1 MPFGTVF
8 VYYIMNFNF
17 INMKKSFIF
26 TSLVILLASCM
37 PCQRDNTVVK
47 KVETHKET
55 KYSAAKS
62 YDVYS
67 VSARAGDVYVNER
80 FAVIE
85 IDSCEYVVSLGTGYR
100 GYMAHKGNCKHCAKK
115 RMEETRKILREECVS
130 NKLW

>member
-1 MPFGTVF
+1 
-8 VYYIMNFNF
+8 
-17 INMKKSFIF
+17 MKKSFIF
-26 TSLVILLASCM
+26 IVLAAALVACEPYQKS
-37 PCQRDNTVVK
+37 NTVVK

-55 KYSAAKS
+55 KHSAAKS

-67 VSARAGDVYVNER
+67 VNAQAGNVYVNES

-115 RMEETRKILREECVS
+115 RMEEMRKVLREEGVS
-130 NKLW
+130 SKLW

>member
-1 MPFGTVF
+1 
-8 VYYIMNFNF
+8 
-17 INMKKSFIF
+17 MKKNLILAALALF
-26 TSLVILLASCM
+26 LVECA

-55 KYSAAKS
+55 RYSAAKS

-67 VSARAGDVYVNER
+67 VRVRAGEAYVSEK

-85 IDSCEYVVSLGTGYR
+85 IDSCEYVISLGSGYQ

-115 RMEETRKILREECVS
+115 RMEEMRKVLREEGVS

>member
-1 MPFGTVF
+1 
-8 VYYIMNFNF
+8 
-17 INMKKSFIF
+17 MKKNLIF
-26 TSLVILLASCM
+26 AALALFLAACV
-37 PCQRDNTVVK
+37 PAQRDNTVVK

-67 VSARAGDVYVNER
+67 VRVRAGELYIDEG

-85 IDSCEYVVSLGTGYR
+85 IDSCEYIVSIGTGYR

-115 RMEETRKILREECVS
+115 RMKEMRKVLREEGVS

>member
-1 MPFGTVF
+1 
-8 VYYIMNFNF
+8 
-17 INMKKSFIF
+17 MKKFFIF
-26 TSLVILLASCM
+26 IALAAVFAACEPS
-37 PCQRDNTVVK
+37 QRDNTVVK

-55 KYSAAKS
+55 KHSAAKS

-67 VSARAGDVYVNER
+67 VSARAGRVYFEER

-85 IDSCEYVVSLGTGYR
+85 IDSCEYVVSLGSGYR

-115 RMEETRKILREECVS
+115 RKEEIRKVLREEGVS

>member
-1 MPFGTVF
+1 
-8 VYYIMNFNF
+8 
-17 INMKKSFIF
+17 MKKNLIF
-26 TSLVILLASCM
+26 AALALFLAACVPS
-37 PCQRDNTVVK
+37 QRDNTVVK

-67 VSARAGDVYVNER
+67 VRVRAGGLYIDER

-100 GYMAHKGNCKHCAKK
+100 GYMAHKGNCKHCAK
-115 RMEETRKILREECVS
+115 RRIEEMRKILREEGIS